1 MMDRR
6 KQLMAGGGIA
16 VAAILGVG
24 VLAGSVGVFGL
35 SDDPPRVGKL
45 SPIDSTRTTTVTTP
59 NSDDDTPLGSTPG
72 ATVGTTPNTAPSAV
86 PSPSPN
92 TTPNTLGSPPTT
104 TVTAPGVDDHGG
116 DRVGDDNSGPGSG
129 GDDNSGPGS
138 SNSGHGGGGS
148 GSGRDHPEDD

>member
-24 VLAGSVGVFGL
+24 AIAGSVGVFGL

-45 SPIDSTRTTTVTTP
+45 SPIDSTRTTTVTAP
-59 NSDDDTPLGSTPG
+59 DSDDDTPLGTTPDSTPG
-72 ATVGTTPNTAPSAV
+72 ATVGTTPNTAPGADDDTPGATV
-86 PSPSPN
+86 G
-92 TTPNTLGSPPTT
+92 TTPN
-104 TVTAPGVDDHGG
+104 TAPGVDDHGG
-116 DRVGDDNSGPGSG
+116 DRVG

-138 SNSGHGGGGS
+138 SNSGPGSSNSGPGSS